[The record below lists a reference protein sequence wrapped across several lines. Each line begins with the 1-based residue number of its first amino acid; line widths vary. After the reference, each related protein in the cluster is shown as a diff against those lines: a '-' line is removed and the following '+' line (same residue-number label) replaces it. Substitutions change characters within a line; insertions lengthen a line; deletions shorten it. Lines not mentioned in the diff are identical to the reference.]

1 MRARILASLAALAM
15 LAGACATVPGD
26 AVATVNG
33 QPIDYDHF
41 ERIVAAQVVNAGLTA
56 RDAQVAQQAIDAGI
70 LDRAAIDEALQ
81 AELRLL
87 REGGDSELVAGPP
100 LEVPQEFIDDLFE
113 QHTASGDEL
122 EQQLS
127 DLGLSVRRYRE
138 VFERFVRFE
147 VRGLQ
152 MSETAEGEFR
162 TGFPIDRTQQVAAVQ
177 QSIIQQL
184 VQAEIA
190 RQAVEE
196 LDLEV
201 PEETISQIE
210 GAYLDSFQTEEAL
223 DAALE
228 DAGYTRD
235 DFEELI
241 VATQARQQAL
251 QSVDDPAAAQAF
263 FNDLD
268 VDVATRFGRW
278 DTQQGTVVAPT
289 SEL

>member
-1 MRARILASLAALAM
+1 MRARILAPLAALAM
-15 LAGACATVPGD
+15 LAGACASVPGD

-33 QPIDYDHF
+33 EPIAYEQF
-41 ERIVAAQVVNAGLTA
+41 ERIVAAQVVNAGLTG

-87 REGGDSELVAGPP
+87 RDGEESALVAGPP
-100 LEVPQEFIDDLFE
+100 LEVPQELVDELFE
-113 QHTASGDEL
+113 QQAASGDEL

-127 DLGLSVRRYRE
+127 DLGLSLRRYRE
-138 VFERFVRFE
+138 VFDRFVRFE

-152 MSETAEGEFR
+152 VNETPEGEFR
-162 TGFPIDRTQQVAAVQ
+162 TGFPIDRTQQVAGVQ

-190 RQAVEE
+190 RQAVGE

-201 PEETISQIE
+201 AEETISQIE
-210 GAYLDSFQTEEAL
+210 NAYLDSFQGEEAL
-223 DAALE
+223 DAALD
-228 DAGYTRD
+228 DAGYTRS
-235 DFEELI
+235 DFDELI
-241 VATQARQQAL
+241 VGTQARQQTL
-251 QSVDDPAAAQAF
+251 QSVEDPAAAQAF
-263 FNDLD
+263 FEGLD

-278 DTQQGTVVAPT
+278 DTQQGTVVAPA